1 MMIRHLK
8 CLCWSSLNQSE
19 AEITVWFSLSNS
31 LGLILLWSWMKGN
44 FLNCSSVVI
53 CDHIQF
59 WSTFIKKKRKNTGN
73 HLVNPNYHHQIC
85 MTLSAYAC
93 RNSALHFFYQIFV
106 MSQANGKVNIAP
118 YVTPCHIEGGQQIS
132 TINLLFP
139 HCTNPFYKLYIL

>member
-19 AEITVWFSLSNS
+19 GEITVWFSLSNS
-31 LGLILLWSWMKGN
+31 LELILLRSWMKGN

-59 WSTFIKKKRKNTGN
+59 WSTFIKKKKKGKEKIGN

-85 MTLSAYAC
+85 MTLSANAC
-93 RNSALHFFYQIFV
+93 RNSALHFFYQILSCQKPMARLTLLL
-106 MSQANGKVNIAP
+106 MSHHVILREDNILA
-118 YVTPCHIEGGQQIS
+118 
-132 TINLLFP
+132 L
-139 HCTNPFYKLYIL
+139 